1 MQLNGDGEIVS
12 KEVTSTVWVQSIF
25 DADENGLGTN
35 RKRKSARYMP
45 RVKLPLSS
53 LVLGEVVQ
61 LLLNVIH
68 DNGTAGIF
76 TIGKFVPFNY
86 LRCCVKFFENYI
98 KRQSRHDKHF
108 NYTLKNKENLFQEK
122 NCLKDVVSLNCSLLF
137 QLVYCL
143 VCITKV

>member
-1 MQLNGDGEIVS
+1 MGRQPNSDVWVFGPDLQLNGDGEIVS

-35 RKRKSARYMP
+35 RKRKSACYMP

-68 DNGTAGIF
+68 DNGTAGFF

-86 LRCCVKFFENYI
+86 LRRWVKFFENYI

-108 NYTLKNKENLFQEK
+108 NYTLK
-122 NCLKDVVSLNCSLLF
+122 
-137 QLVYCL
+137 
-143 VCITKV
+143 TKKTYFRKKIV

>member
-1 MQLNGDGEIVS
+1 M
-12 KEVTSTVWVQSIF
+12 TSIVWVQSIF

-45 RVKLPLSS
+45 RIKLPLSS

-76 TIGKFVPFNY
+76 TIGKFVPLNY

-98 KRQSRHDKHF
+98 KRQSMHDKHF
-108 NYTLKNKENLFQEK
+108 NYTLKNKENLFQK
-122 NCLKDVVSLNCSLLF
+122 IV
-137 QLVYCL
+137 
-143 VCITKV
+143 